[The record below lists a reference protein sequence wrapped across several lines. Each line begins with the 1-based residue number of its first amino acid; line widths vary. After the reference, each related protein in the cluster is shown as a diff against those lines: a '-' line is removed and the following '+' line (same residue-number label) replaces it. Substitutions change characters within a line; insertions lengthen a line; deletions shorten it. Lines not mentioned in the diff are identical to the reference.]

1 MPLFTYRATNDDS
14 KEVRGTIESPD
25 IESAKRALQDL
36 HLETSD
42 ISEAMRLRPEDRQP
56 VLASP
61 PPASRTLF
69 AFEGKDDRGT
79 VRRGTVEAET
89 KHEAF
94 ERLKHDQ
101 KLSVTALSPVG
112 VTPVYRDYDLLNWQ
126 RKDSP
131 PAPPVPVTIHSPAPA
146 AAAKPVGFSL
156 PAGTLAPASQIPST
170 NEPARTDEQV
180 RSGGQRATLLR
191 SSPLLGATG
200 GQASSV
206 QRYFPLISTIRLYA
220 GWLLAWYALFV
231 ALGYYSH
238 VRTLPWNI
246 PFVEAFYLSPLIFTF
261 VVAIFLFLMLTSL
274 KRALGGGI
282 FTGFVFTILGIGAL
296 VFVRMSVW

>member
-1 MPLFTYRATNDDS
+1 MTLFTYRATNDDS

-42 ISEAMRLRPEDRQP
+42 ISEAMRLKPEDRPP

-61 PPASRTLF
+61 LPASRTMF

-79 VRRGTVEAET
+79 IRRGTVEAET

-101 KLSVTALSPVG
+101 KLYVTALSPVG
-112 VTPVYRDYDLLNWQ
+112 ITPVYRDYDLLNWQ

-131 PAPPVPVTIHSPAPA
+131 PAPPVPVAIPSPAPS

-156 PAGTLAPASQIPST
+156 PAGTLDPAAPIPVT
-170 NEPARTDEQV
+170 NTERGAQHSEQGV
-180 RSGGQRATLLR
+180 GKH
-191 SSPLLGATG
+191 
-200 GQASSV
+200 
-206 QRYFPLISTIRLYA
+206 YFSLISTIRLYA

-261 VVAIFLFLMLTSL
+261 VVAIFLFLILTSL

>member
-56 VLASP
+56 AVPP
-61 PPASRTLF
+61 PPASRTTF

-89 KHEAF
+89 KHAAF

-112 VTPVYRDYDLLNWQ
+112 ITPVYRDYDLLNWQ

-131 PAPPVPVTIHSPAPA
+131 PAPPVPVAIPSPAPA
-146 AAAKPVGFSL
+146 AAAKPLGFSL
-156 PAGTLAPASQIPST
+156 PAGTLAPAAQVPST
-170 NEPARTDEQV
+170 NTEHGTRNAE
-180 RSGGQRATLLR
+180 
-191 SSPLLGATG
+191 
-200 GQASSV
+200 
-206 QRYFPLISTIRLYA
+206 RYFPLLSTIRLYA

-238 VRTLPWNI
+238 VRTLPWNV

-282 FTGFVFTILGIGAL
+282 FTGFIFTILGIGAL